1 MKSAMTSIETANTRY
16 ELESLCESI
25 KKIKIRF
32 SEKTCTTIGCL
43 ATVCFVI
50 AMTLQIMPIMV
61 ASGIA
66 GLTAVALAPASE
78 DASIEK

>member
-1 MKSAMTSIETANTRY
+1 MKSAMTSIETANSRY
-16 ELESLCESI
+16 ELESLCESL

-32 SEKTCTTIGCL
+32 SEKTCITIGCL

-50 AMTLQIMPIMV
+50 AMTFQIMPIMV

-66 GLTAVALAPASE
+66 GLTAVALAPTSE
-78 DASIEK
+78 DASTEK